1 MKLSHFD
8 RIKINAEEIS
18 SKYRF
23 YKYPTRPFIFI
34 YSKENRKKRF
44 SLNPLQH
51 EVYEDCQSAFKL
63 LNYIGD
69 SNLPS
74 DHDLKNLI
82 EKVKNNEPLQIIDD
96 VTQTWEEIKEIT
108 NKYIEQTMK
117 GSSAKNVR
125 ATINKVS
132 ADKPSFNWQAI
143 IKWLKKYH
151 MVDQRGFLNNLDGL
165 EQIRQALK
173 EQDGKEPDW
182 LKRENLL
189 EQRALHN
196 QSKGKKTRYIST
208 TMMIH
213 GERIH

>member
-23 YKYPTRPFIFI
+23 YKYRTRPFIFI
-34 YSKENRKKRF
+34 YSKVDRKKRF

-51 EVYEDCQSAFKL
+51 KLYEDCQCAFKL

-69 SNLPS
+69 SDLPS
-74 DHDLKNLI
+74 DQELKRLI
-82 EKVKNNEPLQIIDD
+82 EKVKNNEPLQIIDE
-96 VTQTWEEIKEIT
+96 VTQTWDEIKNIT
-108 NKYIEQTMK
+108 FKYIEQTMK

-132 ADKPSFNWQAI
+132 ADKPSFDWQAI

-151 MVDQRGFLNNLDGL
+151 MIDQRGYLNNLDGL

-173 EQDGKEPDW
+173 NKMV
-182 LKRENLL
+182 K
-189 EQRALHN
+189 N
-196 QSKGKKTRYIST
+196 QNG
-208 TMMIH
+208 
-213 GERIH
+213 